1 MSFQGPFE
9 GVSNRADWFA
19 GVKMTDATDGS
30 LIDLTG
36 ATATMKLRRKG
47 YSTET
52 TIASTADGTLT
63 FPEAGYVV
71 WDISPDT
78 LSSVEAATYQC
89 GILAERDGREL
100 QIILLHVSILEGL

>member
-36 ATATMKLRRKG
+36 AIGTMKLRGGRCHTKI
-47 YSTET
+47 
-52 TIASTADGTLT
+52 IAQTDDGTLT
-63 FPEAGYVV
+63 FPEPGFVV
-71 WDISPDT
+71 WNIDADT
-78 LSSVEAATYQC
+78 MSSIEAATYQC
-89 GILAERDGREL
+89 GILVERDGVML
-100 QIILLHVSILEGL
+100 QLLLLNVSILEGL